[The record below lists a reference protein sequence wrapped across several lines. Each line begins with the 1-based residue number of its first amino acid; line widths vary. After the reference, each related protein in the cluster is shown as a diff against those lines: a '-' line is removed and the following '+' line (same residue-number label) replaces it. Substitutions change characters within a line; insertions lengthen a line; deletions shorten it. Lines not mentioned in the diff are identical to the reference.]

1 MSVIRLLEKSVA
13 ELIAAGEVV
22 DCPASVVK
30 ELVENAI
37 DAGATAV
44 TVEIQNGGV
53 KYIRVTDNGSGI
65 PRDQVPTAFLRHA
78 TSKVSQAEDL
88 AGIHT
93 LGFRGEALASIGAVC
108 RVEMLTRTKEEE
120 TGTRYRIEG
129 GEEICCEDAGCPVGT
144 TILVRDIFYNT
155 PARMKFLKKDV
166 SEGNLV
172 AAAVDR
178 AALSHPELS
187 MRFVRDGEQKLMT
200 PGDNRLQSAILAV
213 YGREFVSSLLP
224 VDFSSRGLRLR
235 GYISKPERSRASRT
249 MQTFYI
255 NQRYM
260 RSRTCAAAL
269 DEAYKH
275 TTMVGKFPACVL
287 DIEMPPAA
295 VDVNVHPAKIEV
307 RFADEKAIFDLVYY
321 GCRQALEHLGQNTA
335 AADRG
340 FARRTGVNAY
350 NAGHP
355 ATQGA
360 QERFTAQQYR
370 QMVKLPPAPSAEKET
385 PPPARP
391 RSLSRPAAS
400 PSWEEE
406 PEIVVPRPS
415 LAFSPARG
423 EKGSRVLRDE
433 GTQALP
439 PLSREQEARPPV
451 PQRADGPGES
461 PAAAR
466 QEPTKA
472 ASLPEKAPSP
482 GEATPSRPEEAP
494 SRQEAAQ
501 PDYQVVGELMN
512 TYILLDGGESLVLV
526 DKHAAHERLLYE
538 ELKKHTDLSRSQ
550 VLLAPVPVTLSK
562 ELYGAAVNNLEAFA
576 RLGFGVEDFG
586 DGMLLVREV
595 PVLLEQQDTATVV
608 EEIAGKLAAHRRD
621 LTPQLLDELFHS
633 VACRS
638 AVKAGSR
645 SQPQEQEAIVRLL
658 RENPTLRNCPHGR
671 PVAVEITR
679 REIEKLFGRIV

>member
-1 MSVIRLLEKSVA
+1 MATITVLDQNTINK
-13 ELIAAGEVV
+13 IAAGEVIER
-22 DCPASVVK
+22 PASVVK
-30 ELVENAI
+30 ELLENAI
-37 DAGATAV
+37 DAQATAV
-44 TVEIQNGGV
+44 TVEIRDGGTSM
-53 KYIRVTDNGSGI
+53 IRVTDNGSGI
-65 PRDQVPTAFLRHA
+65 PKDQIGLAFLRHA
-78 TSKVSQAEDL
+78 TSKIRAVEDL
-88 AGIHT
+88 FTISS
-93 LGFRGEALASIGAVC
+93 LGFRGEALASIAAVSQ
-108 RVEMLTRTKEEE
+108 VELITKTGDSLT
-120 TGTRYRIEG
+120 GFRYQIEG
-129 GEEICCEDAGCPVGT
+129 GKEKGLEEVGAPEGT
-144 TILVRDIFYNT
+144 TFIARNLFYNT
-155 PARMKFLKKDV
+155 PVRKKFLK
-166 SEGNLV
+166 SPMTEGGYVADLV
-172 AAAVDR
+172 EKI
-178 AALSHPELS
+178 ALSHPELS

-200 PGDNRLQSAILAV
+200 PGDNQLRSAILAV

-287 DIEMPPAA
+287 DIEMSPAA

-406 PEIVVPRPS
+406 PEIVIPRPS
-415 LAFSPARG
+415 PAFSPARG

-451 PQRADGPGES
+451 PQRENGMGES

-466 QEPTKA
+466 QEPPKA

-482 GEATPSRPEEAP
+482 GEAAPSRPEEAP
-494 SRQEAAQ
+494 SLQEAAQ
-501 PDYQVVGELMN
+501 PDYRVVGELMN
-512 TYILLDGGESLVLV
+512 TYILLDSGESLVLV

-562 ELYGAAVNNLEAFA
+562 ELYGAAANSLEAFA